1 MFPLNLRP
9 FKSTISLNLFSILM
23 THPLEPRVNISLDVK
38 VWGIDLYGQPFV
50 QHARTVNASSVGAR
64 LIGIDCVRAGTVIS
78 LQHGDQKSRCKVV
91 WVGGRDAAR
100 ARQIGIFCLEP
111 GKKLFNPQVRM
122 PEKTANKFSGFAGRT
137 AAKFTGFAGKT
148 RLLQPSAKARRLMQ
162 DPGTRRNQERFH
174 VTGGVEMRRNESA
187 PPVFGNLSDISITGC
202 YVETVS
208 SLPVGTELLF
218 MLRVRDT
225 VIRGRAEVKASHH
238 AVGVGLV
245 FQHLS
250 NEDQQKLEFLIG
262 TIVGS
267 QEMTPQDKRRVV
279 HEDPLPPV
287 QPLARGPVRTATSGS
302 TSELSVQ
309 ITRTIAELNQVEQ
322 GLVVDKVDPRMI
334 AQFHDAV
341 EHMRQTA
348 WSMVQWVELNSTG
361 GDPFEVLPQL
371 EAERMHMLRKLAHN
385 VTADLDA
392 GGVTRYTEGIS
403 DVYEVA
409 QTLYRGL
416 RRIVIDSAE
425 DK

>member
-1 MFPLNLRP
+1 MIRTPE
-9 FKSTISLNLFSILM
+9 S
-23 THPLEPRVNISLDVK
+23 RVDISLDVK
-38 VWGIDLYGQPFV
+38 VWGLDLYGKPFV
-50 QHARTVNASSVGAR
+50 QHARTVNTSSVGAR
-64 LIGIDCVRAGTVIS
+64 LIGIDCVREGTVIS
-78 LQHGDQKSRCKVV
+78 LQHGEQKSRCKVI
-91 WVGGRDAAR
+91 WVGRDAAKS
-100 ARQIGIFCLEP
+100 RQIGIHCVEP
-111 GKKLFNPQVRM
+111 GKRLFNSHLRV
-122 PEKTANKFSGFAGRT
+122 PEKLEDKF
-137 AAKFTGFAGKT
+137 KGFAGKPRT
-148 RLLQPSAKARRLMQ
+148 TLPPVKARRPMQ
-162 DPGTRRNQERFH
+162 DSGTRRNQERFH
-174 VTGGVEMRRNESA
+174 VTGGVEMRRNEGA
-187 PPVFGNLSDISITGC
+187 PPVFGNLSDISTTGC

-208 SLPVGTELLF
+208 ALPVGTEILF
-218 MLRVRDT
+218 MLRVRDI
-225 VIRGRAEVKASHH
+225 VVRGRAEVKASHH

-250 NEDQQKLEFLIG
+250 KEDQQKLEFLIG
-262 TIVGS
+262 TISGS
-267 QEMTPQDKRRVV
+267 QEMTPADQRRVV

-287 QPLARGPVRTATSGS
+287 RAFS
-302 TSELSVQ
+302 TSVPRPAPTANNGQLSVQ

-322 GLVVDKVDPRMI
+322 GLVVDKVDPRII

-348 WSMVQWVELNSTG
+348 WSMVQWVELHSTG

-385 VTADLDA
+385 VTADLDG

-403 DVYEVA
+403 DVYEVV